1 MSSRD
6 IVIGVLSDVTGRHPS
21 DIKPENE
28 LFFDLEMDSVDL
40 IDVIIRLEDHGIFIK
55 EKDLTQKLTVSNLIK
70 VVSTSGVTNN

>member
-1 MSSRD
+1 MSPKN
-6 IVIGVLSDVTGRHPS
+6 IAIGALYDVTGRHSS

-55 EKDLTQKLTVSNLIK
+55 EKDLTLKLTVSNLIK
-70 VVSTSGVTNN
+70 VVSTSGMTNN